1 MEDLFDP
8 TQNASMLAR
17 LDRLD
22 PAKPAL
28 WGKMNPAQMLAHC
41 QVALDVALG
50 RRELKKNLI
59 GTILSALFG
68 KAAKKKLLQPAP
80 FDKNLP
86 TAPDFKITD
95 ARTFAAEHAKL
106 RALIEAFAQAGPAG
120 LAKGPHPFFGPLT
133 SQEWSA
139 LQWKHLDHHF
149 RQFGV

>member
-1 MEDLFDP
+1 MEDLFDRA
-8 TQNASMLAR
+8 QNVAMLAR
-17 LDRLD
+17 LDRLTAAT
-22 PAKPAL
+22 PAQ
-28 WGKMNPAQMLAHC
+28 WGKMNAGQMLAHC
-41 QVALDVALG
+41 QVALEVALG
-50 RRELKKNLI
+50 KRALKKNLI
-59 GTILSALFG
+59 GTILSALFA

-95 ARTFAAEHAKL
+95 ARTFATEHAKL
-106 RALIEAFAQAGPAG
+106 RALIETFAQAGPAG

-133 SQEWSA
+133 SPEWSA